1 MAKADEF
8 IVGCQLNGYSA
19 FFEQD
24 DATGYLYL
32 SDKTGVLYDLH
43 IYNRKSSFSVAE
55 KDVQV
60 IWTDSGDRC
69 GVLIFGKLRGVIG
82 INGDM
87 HRPAYVMESDG
98 IVKSEWHR
106 GFDL

>member
-1 MAKADEF
+1 
-8 IVGCQLNGYSA
+8 LNGYRA

-32 SDKTGVLYDLH
+32 GNSKKILHALH
-43 IYNRKSSFSVAE
+43 IYNRKPELNVSE
-55 KDVQV
+55 EDVEV
-60 IWTDSGDRC
+60 IWTDSGERC
-69 GVLIFGKLRGVIG
+69 GVKIFGKLRGVIG

-87 HRPAYVMESDG
+87 YRPAHVMESDG
-98 IVKSEWHR
+98 IAEAQWRS